1 MPLSSTTLIAQNR
14 FETIFIFTYLL
25 CGRGWVEGG
34 LLCCVFAFTLR
45 TCDCCFSPTER
56 TKTDW
61 AAEIKRRR
69 SHFEKLPAAIRFRFR
84 PVRSWAFK
92 RSCELIS
99 EASGA
104 FANRSAE
111 ARWSEWRDACQREM
125 ERKSGRAGGDTLASG
140 SSRVDREVFEPNIR
154 TTYNPYLPWKRSGKR
169 STFYFKQITTLSS
182 NLHYFNGYT
191 LARNSRKNYPRL
203 TAVS

>member
-1 MPLSSTTLIAQNR
+1 V
-14 FETIFIFTYLL
+14 
-25 CGRGWVEGG
+25 GGGG

-111 ARWSEWRDACQREM
+111 ARWSEWRDVCQREM

-140 SSRVDREVFEPNIR
+140 SSRVDREVFKPNTR
-154 TTYNPYLPWKRSGKR
+154 TTYNPYLPWKRSGKK

-182 NLHYFNGYT
+182 NLHKLSSIDRDFLRIYVQEDLGGQTWFSCNWISEFPV
-191 LARNSRKNYPRL
+191 LL
-203 TAVS
+203 